1 MLVVGCFECFGSPV
15 KCAEASC
22 FLESFFIVF
31 PLVAVTWDTI
41 LSFWVSETYHL
52 TGLVPPFSYPEGH
65 FVSLG
70 TPEKTMGGHMGAQ
83 NQIFSD
89 FG

>member
-1 MLVVGCFECFGSPV
+1 M
-15 KCAEASC
+15 
-22 FLESFFIVF
+22 VF

-41 LSFWVSETYHL
+41 LLFWVSKTYHL
-52 TGLVPPFSYPEGH
+52 AGLVPTFSYPEDH

-70 TPEKTMGGHMGAQ
+70 TPERTMEGHMGAQ
-83 NQIFSD
+83 NQFSSG